1 MDHCS
6 EVRSI
11 PHANYQKMI
20 QRYLVT
26 AWQKA
31 WFTQPYINMRLAE
44 FLRGLHSGWPLKM
57 KQNLLPFFG
66 HSTSQMKCVRV
77 VAHLYLEASSAI
89 MPRWLRLVSMVTA
102 SCMVLSMRIVV
113 AFLAY
118 ELFLTFDEAVQFVQ
132 SRKHTAI
139 LMFLTNQCVI
149 LALSIINI
157 LGMLPLTSNM
167 VR

>member
-1 MDHCS
+1 
-6 EVRSI
+6 
-11 PHANYQKMI
+11 
-20 QRYLVT
+20 
-26 AWQKA
+26 
-31 WFTQPYINMRLAE
+31 
-44 FLRGLHSGWPLKM
+44 
-57 KQNLLPFFG
+57 
-66 HSTSQMKCVRV
+66 MKCVSV
-77 VAHLYLEASSAI
+77 VAHLYLEASSAT
-89 MPRWLRLVSMVTA
+89 MHKWLQLVSMVTA
-102 SCMVLSMRIVV
+102 SRMALSMKSVV

-157 LGMLPLTSNM
+157 LGMLPLTSNS